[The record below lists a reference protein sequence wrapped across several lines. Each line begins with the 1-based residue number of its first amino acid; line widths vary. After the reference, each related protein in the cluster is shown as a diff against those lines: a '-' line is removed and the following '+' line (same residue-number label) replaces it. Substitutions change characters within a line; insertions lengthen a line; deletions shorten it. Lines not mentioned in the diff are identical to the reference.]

1 MPLAVQPNA
10 LEKGFRLVC
19 CLLSAGASRFNRGDG
34 DIFQNGQV
42 REKIEML
49 ENHAYVL
56 AELIDV
62 RSGRGNQ
69 LSLETDFSGG
79 RFLQQVQAAQ
89 EGAFTGTGRAYDEEL
104 TPFLWGIIKE
114 IVKTAIENGQNL
126 VVEGCYIPF
135 DWKKDFTQ
143 ACRERIRYV
152 CLIFSEN
159 YIQRHYHDI
168 LNHENAIERRME
180 SSPVT
185 QEELLRENRDNL
197 EKCRFYGCDYLLI
210 DESYNVEIML

>member
-1 MPLAVQPNA
+1 MILLIGGSTHTGKTLAAQRV
-10 LEKGFRLVC
+10 LEKYSYPY
-19 CLLSAGASRFNRGDG
+19 LSIDHLKMG
-34 DIFQNGQV
+34 
-42 REKIEML
+42 
-49 ENHAYVL
+49 
-56 AELIDV
+56 LI
-62 RSGRGNQ
+62 RSGICP
-69 LSLETDFSGG
+69 FSP
-79 RFLQQVQAAQ
+79 
-89 EGAFTGTGRAYDEEL
+89 ESPDEEL

-168 LNHENAIERRME
+168 LNHENAIERRVE

-185 QEELLRENRDNL
+185 REELLRENRGNL

>member
-1 MPLAVQPNA
+1 MPESP
-10 LEKGFRLVC
+10 
-19 CLLSAGASRFNRGDG
+19 
-34 DIFQNGQV
+34 
-42 REKIEML
+42 
-49 ENHAYVL
+49 
-56 AELIDV
+56 
-62 RSGRGNQ
+62 
-69 LSLETDFSGG
+69 
-79 RFLQQVQAAQ
+79 
-89 EGAFTGTGRAYDEEL
+89 DEEL

>member
-1 MPLAVQPNA
+1 MTRGAHDGDALLLASGKLEGIGVPLAVQPNA

-89 EGAFTGTGRAYDEEL
+89 EGAFTGTG
-104 TPFLWGIIKE
+104 PG
-114 IVKTAIENGQNL
+114 
-126 VVEGCYIPF
+126 
-135 DWKKDFTQ
+135 
-143 ACRERIRYV
+143 
-152 CLIFSEN
+152 
-159 YIQRHYHDI
+159 
-168 LNHENAIERRME
+168 
-180 SSPVT
+180 
-185 QEELLRENRDNL
+185 LR
-197 EKCRFYGCDYLLI
+197 
-210 DESYNVEIML
+210 

>member
-1 MPLAVQPNA
+1 MILLIGGSTHTGKTLAAQRV
-10 LEKGFRLVC
+10 LEKYSYPY
-19 CLLSAGASRFNRGDG
+19 LSIDHLKMG
-34 DIFQNGQV
+34 
-42 REKIEML
+42 
-49 ENHAYVL
+49 
-56 AELIDV
+56 LI
-62 RSGRGNQ
+62 RSGICP
-69 LSLETDFSGG
+69 FSP
-79 RFLQQVQAAQ
+79 
-89 EGAFTGTGRAYDEEL
+89 ESPDEEL

-197 EKCRFYGCDYLLI
+197 EKCRFNG
-210 DESYNVEIML
+210 